1 MAELT
6 TSQIEEQMEKHNFI
20 DRGGA
25 QKEPEG
31 MRFRLFSV
39 GRQSNL
45 LLEIGSDN
53 GIRLLLSTLMKPLVE
68 RLKGSGEI
76 ALDESNDFTL
86 AKDETVKFVIERR
99 GEPYWWAY
107 KVGDY
112 TEAVL
117 LKAIDMYEMM
127 MGWDDEIT
135 SAPPAV
141 EA

>member
-1 MAELT
+1 MT
-6 TSQIEEQMEKHNFI
+6 TSQIEEQMEKHNFL

-25 QKEPEG
+25 QKESEG

-39 GRQSNL
+39 GTQSNL

-53 GIRLLLSTLMKPLVE
+53 GIRLLLSTQMEPLVE

-76 ALDESNDFTL
+76 ALEESKDFTL
-86 AKDETVKFVIERR
+86 AKDETAKFVIERR
-99 GEPYWWAY
+99 GEPYWWAC

-112 TEAVL
+112 TEPVL

-127 MGWDDEIT
+127 MGWGDEIT
-135 SAPPAV
+135 SAPPAA
-141 EA
+141 ES

>member
-1 MAELT
+1 MAEMT
-6 TSQIEEQMEKHNFI
+6 TTQVEEQLAKHNLI

-39 GRQSNL
+39 GTQSNL

-53 GIRLLLSTLMKPLVE
+53 GIRLLLSTQMEPLVE

-76 ALDESNDFTL
+76 VIDESKDFTL
-86 AKDETVKFVIERR
+86 AKDETAKFVIERR
-99 GEPYWWAY
+99 GEPYWWAC

-112 TEAVL
+112 TEPVL

-127 MGWDDEIT
+127 MGWGDEIT
-135 SAPPAV
+135 SAPPAA
-141 EA
+141 ES

>member
-20 DRGGA
+20 DRGGS

-39 GRQSNL
+39 GTQSNL
-45 LLEIGSDN
+45 LFEIGSDN
-53 GIRLLLSTLMKPLVE
+53 GIRLLLSTQMEPLVE

-76 ALDESNDFTL
+76 VLDESKDFTL
-86 AKDETVKFVIERR
+86 AKDETVKFEKRQ
-99 GEPYWWAY
+99 GDAPYWWSY

-112 TEAVL
+112 AEPVL

-127 MGWDDEIT
+127 MGWGDEIT
-135 SAPPAV
+135 SAPPAA
-141 EA
+141 ES